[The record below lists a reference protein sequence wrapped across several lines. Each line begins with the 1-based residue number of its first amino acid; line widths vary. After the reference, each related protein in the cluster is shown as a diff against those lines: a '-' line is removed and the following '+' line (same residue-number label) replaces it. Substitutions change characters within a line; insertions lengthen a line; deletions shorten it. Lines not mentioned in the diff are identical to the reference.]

1 MGIGREPFSRFNL
14 RHFLPPFEYMRRHP
28 GQADVVVDEGELLR
42 VAVVQ
47 DDGTEDGVRDGRG
60 LGLQEVDGVPSPGA
74 QGVANQRAS
83 ASSGRKRTPPR
94 AKSVLALE

>member
-1 MGIGREPFSRFNL
+1 
-14 RHFLPPFEYMRRHP
+14 MRRHP

-60 LGLQEVDGVPSPGA
+60 LGLQEVDGVPRGA
-74 QGVANQRAS
+74 GLGKLEGEPLVREEEDAAQAEVGAGV
-83 ASSGRKRTPPR
+83 
-94 AKSVLALE
+94 